1 MREHSGT
8 DGQWVGRLP
17 GLVKEPTTNERAG
30 MTDGL
35 IDLQEFETAAEN
47 HHYPLPLLPHPQLF
61 LCRSFRCLSAARDSE
76 TEAAAPPQCDL
87 AAHELR
93 F

>member
-1 MREHSGT
+1 
-8 DGQWVGRLP
+8 
-17 GLVKEPTTNERAG
+17 

-35 IDLQEFETAAEN
+35 IDLQEFETAQQN
-47 HHYPLPLLPHPQLF
+47 HHYPFPPLLPQF

-76 TEAAAPPQCDL
+76 AEAAPPQCDL